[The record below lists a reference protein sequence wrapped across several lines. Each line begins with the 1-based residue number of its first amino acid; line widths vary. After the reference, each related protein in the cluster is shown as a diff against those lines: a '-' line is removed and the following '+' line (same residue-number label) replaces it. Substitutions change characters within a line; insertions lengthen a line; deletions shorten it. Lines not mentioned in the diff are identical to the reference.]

1 MRKLNHQ
8 QVPKL
13 SDEALEKALK
23 YGDFEK
29 VYKEIFNSE
38 IREKITQSQAR
49 KFLETIREAK
59 ENKSKLKN
67 IIIKALILLEYQYKR
82 KMIGQ
87 SIKSQYEQILKKALE
102 LSEIEGIGKNLYSLI
117 EMLTIRLYGGEG

>member
-1 MRKLNHQ
+1 
-8 QVPKL
+8 VPKL